1 MRNKIIAFFLAMMLV
16 VTCIPSL
23 SVETAYAATPEI
35 TISGAEAQPGD
46 SVDLTVAITGNPGI
60 TSIDFNV
67 NYDASQFTLTNK
79 QNGKL
84 LGGTMNSQTLDKV
97 PYYCGWINSL
107 QKTNCTEDGILITLT
122 FKVKDGAV
130 NGKHPISFTKGIVT
144 GYDADIKAVDFAGRD
159 GYIEVKNGKEPD
171 KPGNPSNGTGGGGT
185 VDLPAEP
192 DNTAKPDDS
201 VKPDS
206 GEEQAPNET
215 PDESLT
221 QTQKK
226 TIEAI
231 ERMKIAYT
239 SAKYNKTKKTY
250 SLKFK
255 KTNKSYRLDGYQI
268 YRSTKANKGFKKI
281 ASTSKTTWTDK
292 KPGKKGSIKYY
303 KVRGFRKVA
312 GKTYYTE
319 WSSVKKLVVR

>member
-144 GYDADIKAVDFAGRD
+144 GYDADIKAVDSAGRD

-171 KPGNPSNGTGGGGT
+171 KPDNPSSGAGGGGT
-185 VDLPAEP
+185 ADLPSEP
-192 DNTAKPDDS
+192 VDTIKPDDS
-201 VKPDS
+201 AKPDS
-206 GEEQAPNET
+206 GEEQT
-215 PDESLT
+215 
-221 QTQKK
+221 KK
-226 TIEAI
+226 IIAAVE
-231 ERMKIAYT
+231 EMKIVYT
-239 SAKYNKTKKTY
+239 SAKYSKTKKTY
-250 SLKFK
+250 SLKFRK
-255 KTNKSYRLDGYQI
+255 SNKAYRLDGYQI

-281 ASTSKTTWTDK
+281 TSTSKNTWTDK
-292 KPGKKGSIKYY
+292 KPGKKGSVKYY

-312 GKTYYTE
+312 GKMYYTK
-319 WSSVKKLVVR
+319 WSSKKKLVVT

>member
-1 MRNKIIAFFLAMMLV
+1 MIEGGSSLRNKIIAFLLAMMLV

-23 SVETAYAATPEI
+23 SVETAYAAMPEI

-46 SVDLTVAITGNPGI
+46 SVDLTVIITGNPGI
-60 TSIDFNV
+60 TSIDFSI
-67 NYDASQFTLTNK
+67 NYDADRFTLTGK

-84 LGGTMNSQTLDKV
+84 LGGTINSQTLDKV

-107 QKTNCTEDGILITLT
+107 QKTNCTEDGTLITLT
-122 FKVKDGAV
+122 FKVNEGAV
-130 NGKHPISFTKGIVT
+130 NGKYPISFTKKTVT
-144 GYDADIKAVDFAGRD
+144 GYDVDIKAVEFTAVD

-171 KPGNPSNGTGGGGT
+171 KPDNPSSGAGGGGT

-192 DNTAKPDDS
+192 DNTTKPDDQEKPDDS

-206 GEEQAPNET
+206 GEEKT
-215 PDESLT
+215 
-221 QTQKK
+221 KK
-226 TIEAI
+226 IIAAVE
-231 ERMKIAYT
+231 EMKIVYT
-239 SAKYNKTKKTY
+239 SAKYSKTKKTY
-250 SLKFK
+250 SLKFRK
-255 KTNKSYRLDGYQI
+255 SNKAYRLDGYQI

-292 KPGKKGSIKYY
+292 KPGKKGSVKYY

-312 GKTYYTE
+312 GKTYYTN
-319 WSSVKKLVVR
+319 WSSKKKLVVT